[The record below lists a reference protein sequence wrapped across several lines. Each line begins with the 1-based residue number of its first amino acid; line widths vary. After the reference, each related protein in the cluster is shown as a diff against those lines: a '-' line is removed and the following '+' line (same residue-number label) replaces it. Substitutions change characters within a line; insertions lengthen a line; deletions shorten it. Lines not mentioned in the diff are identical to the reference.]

1 MKIFSIL
8 IIFSTISAIAREPI
22 TGSRFEH
29 LSGKK
34 LRSTPQKF
42 WNQKYQSSKFIYGK
56 TPVNFLADNLDILK
70 AKSKVLDMGMAEGRN
85 AVFLARKGHD
95 VTGVDISSVAVKK
108 ANILASEFGV
118 KINGVVASLEK
129 YVVQPNSYDVLL
141 SFYYLDKTLIKKMTN
156 WLKPGG
162 FIFIES
168 YTTKAKMSMTEQEI
182 SENTFVR
189 PQELLTLFKGFKVI
203 KYSEPISG
211 EKFIASALLQKPTK

>member
-1 MKIFSIL
+1 MKIFNLL
-8 IIFSTISAIAREPI
+8 IILFTLNVFARDPI

-42 WNQKYQSSKFIYGK
+42 WNQKYQSSEFVYGK
-56 TPVNFLADNLDILK
+56 TPVNFLADNLGILK
-70 AKSKVLDMGMAEGRN
+70 SKSKVLDMGMAEGRN

-129 YVVQPNSYDVLL
+129 YVVAPKSYDVLL
-141 SFYYLDKTLIKKMTN
+141 SIYYLDKSLISKMTK

-168 YTTKAKMSMTEQEI
+168 YTTREKKKMSEQDVN
-182 SENTFVR
+182 ENTFVK

-203 KYSEPISG
+203 KYFEPLNG
-211 EKFIASALLQKPTK
+211 EKFIATAILQKPTK